1 MSTKTSAKLLL
12 HSQTPTGEE
21 ITTWEL
27 TFCRFVLAEFNTHR
41 VFSRNAASS
50 RAIPT
55 LKILKRVLTDP
66 AIPVEWGANNPGMQS
81 KSLLTGWRNLAAR
94 TIWRASS
101 WVAVLF
107 AYLMYKVGVHKQIVN
122 RIVEPWVWVTV
133 LMTTT
138 DLKNFFDLR
147 AHPDAQ
153 PEIQVLAR
161 AMIEEYLSSY
171 PYSLEEGDWHSP
183 YVVISHKD
191 TDSEVEEKLY
201 QSVARCAR
209 VSYLN
214 HDGKETTLEQ
224 DVKLAKKLISMRPIH
239 ASPAEH
245 QVKYDP
251 VNPDPGNLRGPFVQ
265 FRKII
270 EKTVYSL
277 DER

>member
-1 MSTKTSAKLLL
+1 MKTKTNAKLLL
-12 HSQTPTGEE
+12 HSKVKTGEE

-27 TFCRFVLAEFNTHR
+27 TFHRFILSEFNTHR

-55 LKILKRVLTDP
+55 LKILKRVLMDP

-94 TIWRASS
+94 TIWRGASFAA
-101 WVAVLF
+101 VAF
-107 AYLMYKVGVHKQIVN
+107 AYLMYKAGVHKQIVN

-161 AMIEEYLSSY
+161 DMIREYLNST
-171 PYSLEEGDWHSP
+171 PYSLEENEWHAP
-183 YVVISHKD
+183 YTYISSSDEK
-191 TDSEVEEKLY
+191 SEVEEKLL

-224 DVKLAKKLISMRPIH
+224 DVNLAKKLISMRPIH

-251 VNPDPGNLRGPFVQ
+251 INPDPGNLRGPFVQ